1 MSREVHETIIKTI
14 LRFYP
19 CALAVYL
26 FGTYGT
32 PDETEGSDVDI
43 AVLFSP
49 RRSGEIGNLSLS
61 ECRGSIEDV
70 LGKTVD
76 LVNIAIANTVL
87 QNEIMREGRLIY
99 CRDEYAV
106 EVFEMQALS
115 AYQKLNEERAGI
127 LEEIFESGRI
137 VRQ

>member
-1 MSREVHETIIKTI
+1 MSRVHGTIIKT
-14 LRFYP
+14 LLSFYP
-19 CALAVYL
+19 GALAVYL
-26 FGTYGT
+26 FGTYET
-32 PDETEGSDVDI
+32 PGETEKSDVDI

-49 RRSGEIGNLSLS
+49 GLSRAAGNLGVS
-61 ECRGSIEDV
+61 ECRSSLEDV
-70 LGKTVD
+70 LGKKVD

-87 QNEIMREGRLIY
+87 QHEIIREGRLIY

-106 EVFEMQALS
+106 QVFEMQVLS

-137 VRQ
+137 IEQ